1 MGFAATRLRC
11 IREAPRCIPCFAVA
25 PRHQHQ
31 QQPAAFF
38 FGSAA
43 ALGSM
48 YGQQQSRC
56 PVLGGCG
63 SAAEGPRLSAAA
75 WLTNRREAL
84 PWAGPTRGR
93 CAQPGTGAARCCLCR
108 QRERAHNF
116 GSPQHQPLA
125 SKPLSNLLMLCFLFP
140 SKTLFLLMQY
150 PSEALSGLRSKY
162 ISALTGV
169 FLKRFS

>member
-1 MGFAATRLRC
+1 MLHKNRAQKLAEESRGTMGFAATRLRC

-31 QQPAAFF
+31 QQPAAAFF

-75 WLTNRREAL
+75 SLTNRRGAL
-84 PWAGPTRGR
+84 PWAGPTRSR

-125 SKPLSNLLMLCFLFP
+125 FKPLSNSSFFLFFC
-140 SKTLFLLMQY
+140 KNFFY
-150 PSEALSGLRSKY
+150 
-162 ISALTGV
+162 
-169 FLKRFS
+169 